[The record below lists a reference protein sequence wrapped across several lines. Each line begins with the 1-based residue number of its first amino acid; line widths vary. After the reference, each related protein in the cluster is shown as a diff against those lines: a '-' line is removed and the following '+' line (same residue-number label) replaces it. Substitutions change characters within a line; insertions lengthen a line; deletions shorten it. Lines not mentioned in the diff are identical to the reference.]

1 MNLTIENLADVY
13 RVDYGVDEQHKIQ
26 HKVKVPLA
34 VVLAVVS
41 NGQASYRKCLLIK

>member
-1 MNLTIENLADVY
+1 MNLTIADVY

-26 HKVKVPLA
+26 HKVKIP
-34 VVLAVVS
+34 LAVVS